1 MMLKEGNMTIQE
13 ENVIWLDSFDFLT
26 LPKKHK
32 LLEKFNGKDLK
43 KHFSDYR
50 VDCSTIISKS
60 EFEKIEQNTTDEYF
74 NALLKEYEKKD
85 IKIITYY
92 SYDYPELLREIEPAP
107 ICLYCRGNIQ
117 LLNTICC
124 GIVGTRKPSE
134 YGTLVTKQFAS
145 ELANSSITIV
155 SGMASG
161 VDTIAHEATL
171 RASGATIAVIAGGF
185 DHIYPAHNQN
195 LFKRIIENNL
205 VISEQ
210 KPDIKPQPYLFPIR
224 NRIIAGLSKAV
235 LITEAGLNSGSI
247 HTKNYAADFGREVF
261 AIPGRINSTESEG
274 TNNIIKE
281 CQACM
286 CTDVAQITDFLG
298 VKIKKNEPKPAFQL
312 DMTEQTILN
321 YILAEKKTY
330 QEIADYTGIPTRELN
345 TILFNMQ
352 LKGYIDKLAGN
363 SYISLIKL
371 N

>member
-1 MMLKEGNMTIQE
+1 MTIQE
-13 ENVIWLDSFDFLT
+13 ENVIWVDSFEFLS
-26 LPKKHK
+26 LPKKQA
-32 LLEKFNGKDLK
+32 LLDTFNGKELRK
-43 KHFSDYR
+43 RFSSYR
-50 VDCSTIISKS
+50 LDCSTIVSKS
-60 EFEKIEQNTTDEYF
+60 EFDKMERLANDEYF
-74 NALLKEYEKKD
+74 NDLTHEYNKKD
-85 IKIITYY
+85 IKIVTYY
-92 SYDYPELLREIEPAP
+92 SYDYPELLRETKAP
-107 ICLYCRGNIQ
+107 PVCLYCKGNIQ

-134 YGTLVTKQFAS
+134 YGQLITKQFAC
-145 ELANSSITIV
+145 EIAGSSVTIV

-161 VDTIAHEATL
+161 VDTIAHESAL
-171 RASGATIAVIAGGF
+171 KVNGSTIAVLAGGF

-195 LFKRIIENNL
+195 LFKRITENNL
-205 VISEQ
+205 VITEH
-210 KPDIKPQPYLFPIR
+210 KPSIKPQPYLFPIR

-247 HTKNYAADFGREVF
+247 HTKNYAVEYNRDVF
-261 AIPGRINSTESEG
+261 AIPGRINSPESEG
-274 TNNIIKE
+274 TNNIIRE
-281 CQACM
+281 CQACL

-321 YILAEKKTY
+321 YILAEKKIY
-330 QEIADYTGIPTRELN
+330 QEIADHTGISTRELN

-352 LKGYIDKLAGN
+352 IKGYIDKLAGN

>member
-1 MMLKEGNMTIQE
+1 MTIQE
-13 ENVIWLDSFDFLT
+13 ENVIWIDSFECLS

-32 LLEKFNGKDLK
+32 ILEVFNGRDIRNKFDTYRYE
-43 KHFSDYR
+43 FSTL
-50 VDCSTIISKS
+50 VSKS
-60 EFEKIEQNTTDEYF
+60 EFEKIEKNINDSYF
-74 NALLKEYEKKD
+74 NSLINEYEKKN
-85 IKIITYY
+85 IKVVTYY
-92 SYDYPELLREIEPAP
+92 SYDYPELLREIKSAP
-107 ICLYCRGNIQ
+107 ICLYCKGNIQ
-117 LLNTICC
+117 LLDTICC

-134 YGTLVTKQFAS
+134 YGELITKQFAG
-145 ELANSSITIV
+145 ELASSSVTVV

-171 RASGATIAVIAGGF
+171 KANGSTIAVIAGGF
-185 DHIYPAHNQN
+185 DHIYPAHNLN
-195 LFKRIIENNL
+195 LFERIIENNL
-205 VISEQ
+205 VITEH
-210 KPDIKPQPYLFPIR
+210 KPSIKPQPYLFPIR

-247 HTKNYAADFGREVF
+247 HTKNYAVEFNREVF

-286 CTDVAQITDFLG
+286 CTDVAQITAFLG

-312 DMTEQTILN
+312 DITEQTILN

-330 QEIADYTGIPTRELN
+330 QEIADYTGISTRELN